1 MWSRDATGKHLTGSG
16 ELALPGGSCHR
27 GELHSMMAAS
37 PLFSEL
43 KGSLSDESARIQQEF
58 EISGDGRTA
67 VAQRTRLV
75 EDILARLWRDI
86 VSPDEAKPA
95 NFALVATGGF
105 GRGWLFPYSDID
117 LLFLF
122 GDRNAEQAFK
132 DPVRRF
138 SQELWDLRLKLSPAS
153 RMLSE
158 CDRYDAN
165 NTEFTISIL
174 DCRYLAGDHDLFRRL
189 HDKVIP
195 KVVMRESKALLQGLA
210 EVTRERHAKYGMT
223 LYHLEPN
230 LKEAPGGL
238 RDCNVA
244 SWLALISAMDKLHD
258 WPDASSLR
266 APVRKQL
273 EAALDFLMS
282 ARCFLHFRHGRDD
295 NTLSW
300 EAQDEAAVR
309 KVGAADTAELS
320 AADWMR
326 IYFGHARAV
335 QRTVTQLLE
344 EIPEAWSA
352 LYRQVQSWRSR
363 LTTPDFSVVDGLI
376 FLQQPSALQDPE
388 VLLRLFHF
396 MAHHGLKLSATTEY
410 RIEQALPAL
419 ASMPPRGAE
428 LWLYLQETLLQPHAA
443 DALRAMQS
451 LRLLTLLL
459 PELKLIDSLVV
470 RDFYHRFT
478 VDEHSFLAIESLHR
492 LKQSQSEWDKR
503 YAELLGELEDP
514 ELLYLALLLHDTG
527 KGVPGG
533 DHVQASLEIAGRAMD
548 RLDVD
553 PKEREEVLFL
563 IGNHLEISAALRRD
577 IFNPE
582 TVAAFADKV
591 GTPERLKM
599 LCLLTYADIKA
610 VNPEALTPWKAENV
624 WQLYMGAD
632 NYLNHSADQR
642 VHADVND
649 EKLARLRSLAPV
661 TSSKFKEFL
670 EGFPQRYL
678 LVHSAEEVM
687 RHMAMADE
695 LGEDPVQVELKR
707 GRHWY
712 ELSLVT
718 RDRPFLFAKLAGVL
732 AAWGM
737 NIVKANAFSN
747 EAGTVV
753 DTLYFT
759 DRFRT
764 LELNL
769 SEWDRFRRS
778 VTSVLLGEADLEKM
792 LRDRQRSEKGAIAKV
807 KVETKIEFDDSCSST
822 STLVQVITQDR
833 PRLLHRIASCLSD
846 QKCNIEIALIDTEG
860 QMAIDTFYLTS
871 GGAKLKTEHRRQVEK
886 ALVEELRGE

>member
-1 MWSRDATGKHLTGSG
+1 MSAAIPSWFRESITFI
-16 ELALPGGSCHR
+16 
-27 GELHSMMAAS
+27 MAAS
-37 PLFSEL
+37 SLISEL
-43 KGSLSDESARIQQEF
+43 RTSLAEESLRIHRNF
-58 EISGDGRTA
+58 EATGDGRAA
-67 VAQRTRLV
+67 VAERTHLI
-75 EDILARLWRDI
+75 EDILARLWCDI
-86 VSPDEAKPA
+86 ISSDDAKPA
-95 NFALVATGGF
+95 NLALVATGGF

-122 GDRNAEQAFK
+122 GDRESEQTFK
-132 DPVRRF
+132 DPIRRF
-138 SQELWDLRLKLSPAS
+138 SQELWDLRVKLSPAL
-153 RMLSE
+153 RTISE
-158 CDRYDAN
+158 CERYDPN
-165 NTEFTISIL
+165 NTEFTISLL
-174 DCRYLAGDHDLFRRL
+174 DCRYLAGDRDLFRRL
-189 HDKVIP
+189 HDKLIP
-195 KVVMRESKALLQGLA
+195 KLVMKESKALLQGLA
-210 EVTRERHAKYGMT
+210 EVTRERHTKHGMT

-230 LKEAPGGL
+230 IKEVPGGL

-244 SWLALISAMDKLHD
+244 NWLALISAIDKLHD

-273 EAALDFLMS
+273 DAALEFLMS
-282 ARCFLHFRHGRDD
+282 ARCFLHFRQGRDD

-300 EAQDEAAVR
+300 EAQDQAAAR
-309 KVGAADTAELS
+309 KIGVSDADSVS

-326 IYFGHARAV
+326 IYFGHARTV
-335 QRTVTQLLE
+335 QRTVTQLLQ

-363 LTTPDFSVVDGLI
+363 LTTADFSVVDGLI

-419 ASMPPRGAE
+419 AATPPRGAE
-428 LWLYLQETLLQPHAA
+428 LWLYLQETLLQPFAA
-443 DALRAMQS
+443 DALRAMHS
-451 LRLLTLLL
+451 LRLLPLLL

-470 RDFYHRFT
+470 RDFYHRYT
-478 VDEHSFLAIESLHR
+478 VDEHSFLTIECLHR

-503 YAELLGELEDP
+503 YAELLSELENP

-527 KGVPGG
+527 KGLPE
-533 DHVQASLEIAGRAMD
+533 DNHVEGSLQIANGAMD

-563 IGNHLEISAALRRD
+563 IANHLELSASLRRD
-577 IFNPE
+577 IFDPSN
-582 TVAAFADKV
+582 VAAFAEKV

-610 VNPEALTPWKAENV
+610 VNPEALTPWKAENI
-624 WQLYMGAD
+624 WQLFMGAD
-632 NYLNHSADQR
+632 NYLNRSADQR
-642 VHADVND
+642 VHTDFNN

-661 TSSKFKEFL
+661 TGTKFKVFL

-678 LVHSAEEVM
+678 LVHTAEEVM
-687 RHMAMADE
+687 RHLQMTDE
-695 LGEDPVQVELKR
+695 LAGDPVQVELKR

-712 ELSLVT
+712 ELTLVT
-718 RDRPFLFAKLAGVL
+718 CDRPSLFAKLAGVL

-747 EAGTVV
+747 GAGIVV

-778 VTSVLLGEADLEKM
+778 VASVLIGEADLEKM
-792 LRDRQRSEKGAIAKV
+792 LRDRHRSDKAAIAKV
-807 KVETKIEFDDSCSST
+807 KIETQIEFDDASSPT
-822 STLVQVITQDR
+822 STILQLIAQDR
-833 PRLLHRIASCLSD
+833 PRLLHRISSLLSA
-846 QKCNIEIALIDTEG
+846 QQCNIEIALIDTEG

-871 GGAKLKTEHRRQVEK
+871 SGKKLTAEHCREVEK
-886 ALVEELRGE
+886 ALAEELKAE

>member
-1 MWSRDATGKHLTGSG
+1 
-16 ELALPGGSCHR
+16 
-27 GELHSMMAAS
+27 MMAAS
-37 PLFSEL
+37 SLIGEL
-43 KGSLSDESARIQQEF
+43 RGSITDESSRIQREF
-58 EISGDGRTA
+58 QANGDGRA
-67 VAQRTRLV
+67 CVAQRTRLI

-86 VSPDEAKPA
+86 VASDEAKPA
-95 NFALVATGGF
+95 NFTLVATGGF

-117 LLFLF
+117 ILFLF
-122 GDRNAEQAFK
+122 ADRESEQAYK

-153 RMLSE
+153 RVLSE
-158 CDRYDAN
+158 CDRYDPN
-165 NTEFTISIL
+165 NTEFTISLL
-174 DCRYLAGDHDLFRRL
+174 DCRYLAGDRDLFRRL
-189 HDKVIP
+189 HDKLIP
-195 KVVMRESKALLQGLA
+195 KLVMRESKALLQGIA
-210 EVTRERHAKYGMT
+210 EVTRERHSKHGMT

-238 RDCNVA
+238 RDVNVA
-244 SWLALISAMDKLHD
+244 NWLALISAIDKLHD

-273 EAALDFLMS
+273 ESALDFLMS
-282 ARCFLHFRHGRDD
+282 TRCFLHFRHGRDD

-300 EAQDEAAVR
+300 EAQDEAAAR
-309 KVGAADTAELS
+309 KIGAADTEELS

-326 IYFGHARAV
+326 IYFSHARAV

-363 LTTPDFSVVDGLI
+363 LTTSDFSVVDGLV

-396 MAHHGLKLSATTEY
+396 MAVHGLKLSATTEY

-428 LWLYLQETLLQPHAA
+428 LWLYLQETLLQPYAA

-459 PELKLIDSLVV
+459 PEMKLIDSLVV

-492 LKQSQSEWDKR
+492 LKQSQSDWDKR
-503 YAELLGELEDP
+503 YAALLGELEDP

-527 KGVPGG
+527 KGVPNGN
-533 DHVQASLEIAGRAMD
+533 HVDASLEIANRAMD

-553 PKEREEVLFL
+553 PKERAEVLFL
-563 IGNHLEISAALRRD
+563 IASHLELSATLRRD
-577 IFNPE
+577 IFDPA
-582 TVAAFADKV
+582 TVAAFADKM

-624 WQLYMGAD
+624 WQLYMAAD
-632 NYLNHSADQR
+632 NYLNRSADQR
-642 VHADVND
+642 VHTEAND

-661 TSSKFKEFL
+661 TGSKFKAFL

-678 LVHSAEEVM
+678 LVHTAEEVM
-687 RHMAMADE
+687 RHMQMADE
-695 LGEDPVQVELKR
+695 LARDPVLVELKR

-712 ELSLVT
+712 DLTLVT
-718 RDRPFLFAKLAGVL
+718 RDRPFLFSTLSGVL

-747 EAGTVV
+747 AAGTVV
-753 DTLYFT
+753 DTFHFT

-769 SEWDRFRRS
+769 SEWARFKNS
-778 VTSVLLGEADLEKM
+778 VISVMLGEADLEKM
-792 LRDRQRSEKGAIAKV
+792 LRDRQRSEKGTIAKV
-807 KVETKIEFDDSCSST
+807 KVETKIEFDDSSSAT
-822 STLVQVITQDR
+822 TTLVQVIAQDR

-846 QKCNIEIALIDTEG
+846 QECNIEIALIDTEG

-871 GGAKLKTEHRRQVEK
+871 NGKKLRPEHQKKVEK
-886 ALVEELRGE
+886 VLLDKLRPES

>member
-1 MWSRDATGKHLTGSG
+1 
-16 ELALPGGSCHR
+16 
-27 GELHSMMAAS
+27 MMAAS
-37 PLFSEL
+37 SLISEL
-43 KGSLSDESARIQQEF
+43 RVSLNDESSRIHREF
-58 EISGDGRTA
+58 EARGDGRAA
-67 VAQRTRLV
+67 VAHRTRLV
-75 EDILARLWRDI
+75 EDILFRLWRDI
-86 VSPDEAKPA
+86 ISPDESKPA
-95 NFALVATGGF
+95 NFSLVATGGF

-122 GDRNAEQAFK
+122 GDRDAEQAFK

-153 RMLSE
+153 RTLSE
-158 CDRYDAN
+158 CDRYDPN
-165 NTEFTISIL
+165 NTEFTISLL
-174 DCRYLAGDHDLFRRL
+174 DCRYLAGDRDLFRKL

-195 KVVMRESKALLQGLA
+195 KLVMKESKALLQGLA
-210 EVTRERHAKYGMT
+210 EVTRERHSKYGMT

-238 RDCNVA
+238 RDVNVA
-244 SWLALISAMDKLHD
+244 NWLALISAMDKLGD

-273 EAALDFLMS
+273 ESALDFLMS

-300 EAQDEAAVR
+300 EAQDAAAAR
-309 KVGAADTAELS
+309 KIGAADAVELS

-363 LTTPDFSVVDGLI
+363 LTTSDFSVVDGLI

-396 MAHHGLKLSATTEY
+396 MAHHGLKLSTTTEY

-419 ASMPPRGAE
+419 ASTPPRGAE

-443 DALRAMQS
+443 DALRAMHS

-503 YAELLGELEDP
+503 YGELLGELEDP
-514 ELLYLALLLHDTG
+514 EILYLTLLLHDTG
-527 KGVPGG
+527 KGVPNGN
-533 DHVQASLEIAGRAMD
+533 HVVASLDIANRALD

-553 PKEREEVLFL
+553 PKERADVLFL
-563 IGNHLEISAALRRD
+563 IANHLEMSATVRRD
-577 IFNPE
+577 IFDPA
-582 TVAAFADKV
+582 TIAAFAEKV

-610 VNPEALTPWKAENV
+610 VNPEALTPWKAENM
-624 WQLYMGAD
+624 WQLYMATE
-632 NYLNHSADQR
+632 NYLNRSADQR

-661 TSSKFKEFL
+661 TGNKFKAFL

-678 LVHSAEEVM
+678 LVHTAEEVM
-687 RHMAMADE
+687 RHMQMADE
-695 LGEDPVQVELKR
+695 LGNDPVMVELKR

-712 ELSLVT
+712 DLTLVT
-718 RDRPFLFAKLAGVL
+718 KDRPFLFATLSGVL

-747 EAGTVV
+747 AAGTVV
-753 DTLYFT
+753 DTFHFT

-769 SEWDRFRRS
+769 SEWARFKNS
-778 VTSVLLGEADLEKM
+778 VVSVMLGEVDLEKM
-792 LRDRQRSEKGAIAKV
+792 LRDRQRSEKGVIAKV
-807 KVETKIEFDDSCSST
+807 KVETKIEFDDSSSAT
-822 STLVQVITQDR
+822 TTLVQVIAQDR

-846 QKCNIEIALIDTEG
+846 QECNIEIALIDTEG

-871 GGAKLKTEHRRQVEK
+871 AGKKLRADHQKQVEK
-886 ALVEELRGE
+886 ALVEELRTE

>member
-1 MWSRDATGKHLTGSG
+1 MIL
-16 ELALPGGSCHR
+16 
-27 GELHSMMAAS
+27 MMAAS
-37 PLFSEL
+37 SLISEL
-43 KGSLSDESARIQQEF
+43 RGALSGETARIQREF
-58 EISGDGRTA
+58 EATGDGRAA

-86 VSPDEAKPA
+86 VSADEPSPA
-95 NFALVATGGF
+95 DFALVATGGF

-122 GDRNAEQAFK
+122 NDRDAEQAFK

-138 SQELWDLRLKLSPAS
+138 SQELWDLKLKLSPAS
-153 RMLSE
+153 RTLAE
-158 CDRYDAN
+158 CDRYDTN
-165 NTEFTISIL
+165 NTEFTISLL
-174 DCRYLAGDHDLFRRL
+174 DCRYLAGDRELFRRL

-300 EAQDEAAVR
+300 EAQDEAAAKR
-309 KVGAADTAELS
+309 IGAADAGELS

-363 LTTPDFSVVDGLI
+363 LTTADFSVVDGLI
-376 FLQQPSALQDPE
+376 FLQRPGALQDPE

-428 LWLYLQETLLQPHAA
+428 LWLYLQETLLQPYAA
-443 DALRAMQS
+443 DALRAMHS

-492 LKQSQSEWDKR
+492 LKQSQSEWDRR

-533 DHVQASLEIAGRAMD
+533 NHVEASLEIANKAMD

-553 PKEREEVLFL
+553 PKERAEVLFL
-563 IGNHLEISAALRRD
+563 IASHLELSAALRRD
-577 IFNPE
+577 IFSPD
-582 TVAAFADKV
+582 TVHAFAEKM

-599 LCLLTYADIKA
+599 LTLLTYADIKA

-624 WQLYMGAD
+624 WQLYMGAE
-632 NYLNHSADQR
+632 NYLNRSADQR

-661 TSSKFKEFL
+661 TGNKFKGFL

-687 RHMAMADE
+687 RHLLMADS
-695 LGEDPVQVELKR
+695 LGEDLVLVDLKR

-712 ELSLVT
+712 ELTLVT

-769 SEWDRFRRS
+769 SEWERFKRS
-778 VTSVLLGEADLEKM
+778 VTDVMLGEADLEKM

-822 STLVQVITQDR
+822 STLVQVIAQDR

-846 QKCNIEIALIDTEG
+846 QECNIEIALIDTEG

-871 GGAKLKTEHRRQVEK
+871 GGKKLKAELCRAVEK

>member
-1 MWSRDATGKHLTGSG
+1 M
-16 ELALPGGSCHR
+16 
-27 GELHSMMAAS
+27 
-37 PLFSEL
+37 
-43 KGSLSDESARIQQEF
+43 
-58 EISGDGRTA
+58 
-67 VAQRTRLV
+67 V
-75 EDILARLWRDI
+75 EEILARLWRDI
-86 VSPDEAKPA
+86 VSSDESRPA
-95 NFALVATGGF
+95 NFTLVATGGF
-105 GRGWLFPYSDID
+105 GRGWLFPFSDID

-122 GDRNAEQAFK
+122 NDRDAEQAFK

-153 RMLSE
+153 RTLSE
-158 CDRYDAN
+158 CERYDPN
-165 NTEFTISIL
+165 NTEFTISLL
-174 DCRYLAGDHDLFRRL
+174 DCRYLAGDRDLFRKL

-195 KVVMRESKALLQGLA
+195 KLVMKESKVLLQGLA
-210 EVTRERHAKYGMT
+210 EVTRERHSKYGMT

-244 SWLALISAMDKLHD
+244 NWLALISAMDKLRD
-258 WPDASSLR
+258 WPEASSLR
-266 APVRKQL
+266 PPVRKQL
-273 EAALDFLMS
+273 DSALDFLMS

-295 NTLSW
+295 NALSW
-300 EAQDEAAVR
+300 EAQDEAAAR
-309 KVGAADTAELS
+309 KIGAPGAEELS

-363 LTTPDFSVVDGLI
+363 LTTADFSVVDGLI

-419 ASMPPRGAE
+419 AATPPRGAE
-428 LWLYLQETLLQPHAA
+428 LWLYLQETLLQPYAA
-443 DALRAMQS
+443 DALRAMHS

-492 LKQSQSEWDKR
+492 LKTSQSEWDKR
-503 YAELLGELEDP
+503 YAGLLGELEDP

-527 KGVPGG
+527 KGVPNGN
-533 DHVQASLEIAGRAMD
+533 HVQASLDIANQAMD

-553 PKEREEVLFL
+553 PKERAEVLFL
-563 IGNHLEISAALRRD
+563 IGNHLELSATLRRD
-577 IFNPE
+577 IFDPG
-582 TVAAFADKV
+582 TVAAFAEKM
-591 GTPERLKM
+591 GTTERLKM
-599 LCLLTYADIKA
+599 LALLTYADIKA

-624 WQLYMGAD
+624 WQLYMAAD
-632 NYLNHSADQR
+632 NYLNRSADQR
-642 VHADVND
+642 VHTEVND

-661 TSSKFKEFL
+661 TGSKFKAFL

-678 LVHSAEEVM
+678 LVHTAEEVM
-687 RHMAMADE
+687 RHMQMAEE
-695 LGEDPVQVELKR
+695 LGNDPVLVDLKR

-712 ELSLVT
+712 DLTLVT
-718 RDRPFLFAKLAGVL
+718 KDRPFLFATLSGVL

-747 EAGTVV
+747 AAGVVV
-753 DTLYFT
+753 DTFHFT

-769 SEWDRFRRS
+769 SEWARFKSS
-778 VTSVLLGEADLEKM
+778 VVSVLLGEADLEKM
-792 LRDRQRSEKGAIAKV
+792 LRDRQRSEKGVIAKV
-807 KVETKIEFDDSCSST
+807 KVETKIEFDDASSAT
-822 STLVQVITQDR
+822 TTLVQVIAQDR

-871 GGAKLKTEHRRQVEK
+871 GGKKLKPEHQKQVQK
-886 ALVEELRGE
+886 ALLGELKSE

>member
-1 MWSRDATGKHLTGSG
+1 MT
-16 ELALPGGSCHR
+16 
-27 GELHSMMAAS
+27 AAS
-37 PLFSEL
+37 SLISEL
-43 KGSLSDESARIQQEF
+43 RGSLSDESARIQQEF
-58 EISGDGRTA
+58 EVSGDGRAA

-86 VSPDEAKPA
+86 VSPDAAKPA

-122 GDRNAEQAFK
+122 GDRSAEQAFK

-153 RMLSE
+153 RLLSE
-158 CDRYDAN
+158 CDRYDPN
-165 NTEFTISIL
+165 NTEFTISLL

-195 KVVMRESKALLQGLA
+195 KVVIRDSKALLQGLA

-300 EAQDEAAVR
+300 EAQDEAAAR
-309 KVGAADTAELS
+309 KVGAADSAELS

-443 DALRAMQS
+443 DALRAMHS

-563 IGNHLEISAALRRD
+563 IANHLEISAALRRD

-582 TVAAFADKV
+582 TVAAFADKI

-642 VHADVND
+642 VHADLND

-661 TSSKFKEFL
+661 TSSRFKEFL

-678 LVHSAEEVM
+678 LVHSAEEVI

-712 ELSLVT
+712 ELALVT

-822 STLVQVITQDR
+822 STLIQVITQDR

-846 QKCNIEIALIDTEG
+846 QQCNIEIALIDTEG

-871 GGAKLKTEHRRQVEK
+871 VGAKLKADHQKRVEK
-886 ALVEELRGE
+886 ALMEELRAE

>member
-1 MWSRDATGKHLTGSG
+1 MVAASSLIG
-16 ELALPGGSCHR
+16 ELRGSI
-27 GELHSMMAAS
+27 
-37 PLFSEL
+37 
-43 KGSLSDESARIQQEF
+43 SDESARIQREF
-58 EISGDGRTA
+58 EATGDGRA
-67 VAQRTRLV
+67 GVSQRTRMV
-75 EDILARLWRDI
+75 EEILARLWRDI
-86 VSPDEAKPA
+86 VSSDESRPA
-95 NFALVATGGF
+95 NFTLVATGGF
-105 GRGWLFPYSDID
+105 GRGWLFPFSDID

-122 GDRNAEQAFK
+122 NDRDAEQAFK

-153 RMLSE
+153 RTLSE
-158 CDRYDAN
+158 CERYDPN
-165 NTEFTISIL
+165 NTEFTISLL
-174 DCRYLAGDHDLFRRL
+174 DCRYLAGDRDLFRKL

-195 KVVMRESKALLQGLA
+195 KLVMKESKVLLQGLA
-210 EVTRERHAKYGMT
+210 EVTRERHSKYGMT

-244 SWLALISAMDKLHD
+244 NWLALISAMDKLRD
-258 WPDASSLR
+258 WPEASSLR
-266 APVRKQL
+266 PPVRKQL
-273 EAALDFLMS
+273 DSALDFLMS

-295 NTLSW
+295 NALSW
-300 EAQDEAAVR
+300 EAQDEAAAR
-309 KVGAADTAELS
+309 KIGAPGAEELS

-363 LTTPDFSVVDGLI
+363 LTTADFSVVDGLI

-419 ASMPPRGAE
+419 AATPPRGAE
-428 LWLYLQETLLQPHAA
+428 LWLYLQETLLQPYAA
-443 DALRAMQS
+443 DALRAMHS

-492 LKQSQSEWDKR
+492 LKTSQSEWDKR
-503 YAELLGELEDP
+503 YAGLLGELEDP

-527 KGVPGG
+527 KGVPNGN
-533 DHVQASLEIAGRAMD
+533 HVQASLDIANQAMD

-553 PKEREEVLFL
+553 PKERAEVLFL
-563 IGNHLEISAALRRD
+563 IGNHLELSATLRRD
-577 IFNPE
+577 IFDPG
-582 TVAAFADKV
+582 TVAAFAEKM
-591 GTPERLKM
+591 GTTERLKM
-599 LCLLTYADIKA
+599 LALLTYADIKA

-624 WQLYMGAD
+624 WQLYMAAD
-632 NYLNHSADQR
+632 NYLNRSADQR
-642 VHADVND
+642 VHTEVND

-661 TSSKFKEFL
+661 TGSKFKAFL

-678 LVHSAEEVM
+678 LVHTAEEVM
-687 RHMAMADE
+687 RHMQMAEE
-695 LGEDPVQVELKR
+695 LGNDPVLVDLKR

-712 ELSLVT
+712 DLTLVT
-718 RDRPFLFAKLAGVL
+718 KDRPFLFATLSGVL

-747 EAGTVV
+747 AAGVVV
-753 DTLYFT
+753 DTFHFT

-769 SEWDRFRRS
+769 SEWARFKNS
-778 VTSVLLGEADLEKM
+778 VVSVMLGEADLEKM
-792 LRDRQRSEKGAIAKV
+792 LRDRQRSEKGVIAKV
-807 KVETKIEFDDSCSST
+807 KVETKIEFDDASSAT
-822 STLVQVITQDR
+822 TTLVQVVAQDR

-871 GGAKLKTEHRRQVEK
+871 GGKKLKPEHQKQVQK
-886 ALVEELRGE
+886 ALLGELKSE